1 MDSSLNHQGCL
12 NAVYW
17 RQTVAIDSVVET
29 KRKIGRLNVEE
40 KYYKNLSGVRGWNR
54 NHRPEDHS
62 LAS

>member
-12 NAVYW
+12 NAFYW

-40 KYYKNLSGVRGWNR
+40 KYYKNLS
-54 NHRPEDHS
+54 
-62 LAS
+62 